1 MKKNQII
8 ALGVIISIFLLFFML
23 IFRSKDGKSYLEDTE
38 ISIKIDSPIT
48 LQKAYSDSFLQLVDL
63 YLNQDADL
71 YSQSSVLFYQNNTSD
86 PLQIACPKSPLN
98 KLRTVFSENFY
109 NYEARKNDLAAM
121 KGNPPE
127 YLENFVKTSQ
137 SNTYDSIYIK
147 CNKDDTT
154 GEYLA
159 EYSIKSIK
167 DMIRERITKNSFKII
182 IVFTTKASS
191 VIDEPGDTV
200 SVGPKTPVGPGGKDE
215 SKQVPQPPVGRGE
228 TVEPKQVPQPPVG
241 RGETV
246 EPPPP
251 PGPKAPELKPVSISF
266 EAGLPNVFSWN
277 TQDGYTYDF
286 SLKCNRGDCSTGISV
301 VENDVSNGSVS
312 VRASFKESTDKLY
325 EATLTVKLNGK
336 VVKTI
341 TKKDVRILCAK

>member
-8 ALGVIISIFLLFFML
+8 VLGVIISIFLLFFML

-71 YSQSSVLFYQNNTSD
+71 YSQSYVLFYQNNTSD
-86 PLQIACPKSPLN
+86 PLQLACPKSPLN
-98 KLRTVFSENFY
+98 KMRTVFSENFY

-127 YLENFVKTSQ
+127 YLENFVQTSQ
-137 SNTYDSIYIK
+137 SNIYDSIKIK

-200 SVGPKTPVGPGGKDE
+200 SVGSKTPDDRIKKVEIKLNDKKTPIVEDEGTKPPKGPIVD
-215 SKQVPQPPVGRGE
+215 
-228 TVEPKQVPQPPVG
+228 
-241 RGETV
+241 
-246 EPPPP
+246 
-251 PGPKAPELKPVSISF
+251 PVSVSLSF

-286 SLKCNRGDCSTGISV
+286 SLKCKRGDCSTGLSV
-301 VENDVSNGSVS
+301 VENDVYSGSVS
-312 VRASFKESTDKLY
+312 VRASFGESTDKLY
-325 EATLTVKLNGK
+325 EATLTVKLNGR

>member
-228 TVEPKQVPQPPVG
+228 TVEP
-241 RGETV
+241 
-246 EPPPP
+246 PPP

-286 SLKCNRGDCSTGISV
+286 SLKCNRGDCSTGKSV

>member
-8 ALGVIISIFLLFFML
+8 VLGVIISILLLFFML
-23 IFRSKDGKSYLEDTE
+23 IFSSKDGKSYLEDTE

-215 SKQVPQPPVGRGE
+215 PQPPVGRGGKDE
-228 TVEPKQVPQPPVG
+228 PQPPV
-241 RGETV
+241 V
-246 EPPPP
+246 EVEEP
-251 PGPKAPELKPVSISF
+251 PKAPKLKPVSISF
-266 EAGLPNVFSWN
+266 ESGLPNVFSWN

>member
-8 ALGVIISIFLLFFML
+8 VLGVIISIFLLFFML

-215 SKQVPQPPVGRGE
+215 PQPPVGRGGKDE
-228 TVEPKQVPQPPVG
+228 PQPPV
-241 RGETV
+241 V
-246 EPPPP
+246 EVEEP
-251 PGPKAPELKPVSISF
+251 PKAPKLKPVSISF
-266 EAGLPNVFSWN
+266 ESGLPNVFSWN

-286 SLKCNRGDCSTGISV
+286 SLKCNRGDCSTGKSV

-325 EATLTVKLNGK
+325 EATLTVKLNGR

-341 TKKDVRILCAK
+341 SKNDVRLLCAK

>member
-8 ALGVIISIFLLFFML
+8 VLGVIISIFLLFFML

-215 SKQVPQPPVGRGE
+215 PQPPVGRGGKDE
-228 TVEPKQVPQPPVG
+228 PQPPV
-241 RGETV
+241 V
-246 EPPPP
+246 EVEEP
-251 PGPKAPELKPVSISF
+251 PKAPKLKPVSISF
-266 EAGLPNVFSWN
+266 ESGLPNVFSWN

-286 SLKCNRGDCSTGISV
+286 SLKCNRGDCSTGKSV

>member
-8 ALGVIISIFLLFFML
+8 VLGVIISIFLLFFML

-200 SVGPKTPVGPGGKDE
+200 SVGPKTPVGPGGKE
-215 SKQVPQPPVGRGE
+215 VPPGKGGEEKPQPPV
-228 TVEPKQVPQPPVG
+228 VE
-241 RGETV
+241 V
-246 EPPPP
+246 EGP
-251 PGPKAPELKPVSISF
+251 PKAPTLKPVSISF

-286 SLKCNRGDCSTGISV
+286 SLKCNKGDCSTGKSY

-312 VRASFKESTDKLY
+312 VRASFGESTDKLY

>member
-8 ALGVIISIFLLFFML
+8 VLGVIISIFLLFFML

-71 YSQSSVLFYQNNTSD
+71 YSQSFVLFYQNNTSD

-137 SNTYDSIYIK
+137 SNPYDSIYIK

-215 SKQVPQPPVGRGE
+215 PQPPVGRGGKDE
-228 TVEPKQVPQPPVG
+228 PQPPV
-241 RGETV
+241 V
-246 EPPPP
+246 EVEEP
-251 PGPKAPELKPVSISF
+251 PKAPKLKPVSISF
-266 EAGLPNVFSWN
+266 ESGLPNVFSWN

-286 SLKCNRGDCSTGISV
+286 SLKCNRGDCSTGKSV

>member
-8 ALGVIISIFLLFFML
+8 VLGVIISIFLLFFML

-71 YSQSSVLFYQNNTSD
+71 YSQSFVLFYQNNTSD

-215 SKQVPQPPVGRGE
+215 PQPPVGRGGKDE
-228 TVEPKQVPQPPVG
+228 PQPPV
-241 RGETV
+241 V
-246 EPPPP
+246 EVEEP
-251 PGPKAPELKPVSISF
+251 PKAPKLKPVSISF
-266 EAGLPNVFSWN
+266 ESGLPNVFSWN

>member
-8 ALGVIISIFLLFFML
+8 VLGVIISIFLLFFML

-147 CNKDDTT
+147 CNKD
-154 GEYLA
+154 
-159 EYSIKSIK
+159 
-167 DMIRERITKNSFKII
+167 
-182 IVFTTKASS
+182 
-191 VIDEPGDTV
+191 
-200 SVGPKTPVGPGGKDE
+200 
-215 SKQVPQPPVGRGE
+215 
-228 TVEPKQVPQPPVG
+228 
-241 RGETV
+241 
-246 EPPPP
+246 
-251 PGPKAPELKPVSISF
+251 
-266 EAGLPNVFSWN
+266 
-277 TQDGYTYDF
+277 
-286 SLKCNRGDCSTGISV
+286 
-301 VENDVSNGSVS
+301 
-312 VRASFKESTDKLY
+312 
-325 EATLTVKLNGK
+325 
-336 VVKTI
+336 
-341 TKKDVRILCAK
+341 